1 MTIEQVEA
9 EVLRLPRAEWARLAE
24 LLISSLDEDSEIER
38 AWEDEAER
46 RYQRYLAGDEEA
58 IPAAQVLA
66 EIRAELEQ

>member
-9 EVLRLPRAEWARLAE
+9 EVLRLPRAERARLAE

-46 RYQRYLAGDEEA
+46 RYQRYLAGNEEA

-66 EIRAELEQ
+66 VIRAELEQ

>member
-9 EVLRLPRAEWARLAE
+9 EVLRLPRAERARLAE

-46 RYQRYLAGDEEA
+46 RYQRYLAGNEEA

>member
-46 RYQRYLAGDEEA
+46 RYQRYLAGNEEA

>member
-9 EVLRLPRAEWARLAE
+9 EVLRLPRAERARLAE